1 MRSTTRS
8 EGERAALAAGPVHR
22 DGGRSCERFATD
34 AARWNAVITRDAA
47 ATGTFVYAVITT
59 GVVCR
64 PACPSRAPRR
74 ENVVFFDAVRDAER
88 AGFRLCRRCHAGLA
102 VSDPARALTTACALL
117 ATDDDDVRVAD
128 VARTVGM
135 TPASLARAF
144 RAKLGVTPRQYR
156 HRLVAA
162 RAKAELARGARVTD
176 AVYAA
181 GYSTSSRFYEGAARE
196 LGMTPAAARRGGSGQ
211 RVAYTTRPTS
221 LGTLGIA
228 WTSRGVSDV
237 VFVDDAPAFQAAIQ
251 RRWPSAVRA
260 RAALPPWIDR
270 VVAAVE
276 RPAVAD
282 VPLDVQGT
290 AFEAR
295 VWRALRA
302 IPAGAT
308 RSYTEV
314 AERIGAPGAQRAVA
328 RAIGRNPLA
337 VVVPCHR
344 VVGADGALTG
354 YRWGLARKA
363 ELLRRERTAHAGDP
377 AAVRAKRASRRAR

>member
-1 MRSTTRS
+1 MRSTARS
-8 EGERAALAAGPVHR
+8 EDRR
-22 DGGRSCERFATD
+22 DGGRPLARFGTD
-34 AARWNAVITRDAA
+34 DARWKAIVARDAGA
-47 ATGTFVYAVITT
+47 SGTFVYGVTTT

-74 ENVVFFDAVRDAER
+74 ENVVFFGAAADAER
-88 AGFRLCRRCHAGLA
+88 AGFRPCRRCHAGRA
-102 VSDPARALTTACALL
+102 ASDPARALTTACALL
-117 ATDDDDVRVAD
+117 AADDDEVRIAD

-156 HRLVAA
+156 QRLLAA
-162 RAKAELARGARVTD
+162 RAKAALAKGTRVTD

-181 GYSTSSRFYEGAARE
+181 GYSTSSRFYAGAGRE
-196 LGMTPAAARRGGSGQ
+196 LGMTPAEARRGGSGQ

-221 LGTLGIA
+221 LGTVGIA

-237 VFVDDAPAFQAAIQ
+237 AFVADARAFEAAIE
-251 RRWPSAVRA
+251 RRWPAAARA
-260 RAALPPWIDR
+260 RAALPRWIDR

-290 AFEAR
+290 AFEER

-302 IPAGAT
+302 IPPGAT
-308 RSYTEV
+308 RSYAEV
-314 AERIGAPGAQRAVA
+314 ASRIGAPGAHRAVA

-337 VVVPCHR
+337 VLVPCHR
-344 VVGADGALTG
+344 VVGADGGLTG
-354 YRWGLARKA
+354 YRWGLERKA
-363 ELLRRERTAHAGDP
+363 ELLRRERTARP
-377 AAVRAKRASRRAR
+377 VLRRRAAR

>member
-1 MRSTTRS
+1 VRS
-8 EGERAALAAGPVHR
+8 EDDRAPV
-22 DGGRSCERFATD
+22 RFATD
-34 AARWNAVITRDAA
+34 AARWNAVVARDAA
-47 ATGTFVYAVITT
+47 ATGTFVYGVTTT

-64 PACPSRAPRR
+64 PACPSRTPRR
-74 ENVVFFDAVRDAER
+74 ENVVFFDAVTDAER
-88 AGFRLCRRCHAGLA
+88 AGFRPCRRCHAGRA
-102 VSDPARALTTACALL
+102 ASDPARALTIACALL
-117 ATDDDDVRVAD
+117 SADDDGVRMAD

-156 HRLVAA
+156 QRLLAA
-162 RAKAELARGARVTD
+162 RAKAALAKGARVTD
-176 AVYAA
+176 AVYDA
-181 GYSTSSRFYEGAARE
+181 GYSTSSRFYESAGRE

-221 LGTLGIA
+221 LGMLGIA

-237 VFVDDAPAFQAAIQ
+237 AFVEDAGAFATALQ
-251 RRWPSAVRA
+251 RRWPAAERA

-290 AFEAR
+290 AFEER

-308 RSYTEV
+308 RSYADV
-314 AERIGAPGAQRAVA
+314 AKRVGAAGAHRAVA

-337 VVVPCHR
+337 VLVPCHR
-344 VVGADGALTG
+344 VVAADGTLAG

-363 ELLRRERTAHAGDP
+363 ELLRRERDARPVA
-377 AAVRAKRASRRAR
+377 RRRAAAR